1 MTESN
6 IFKIKFRLDFQEI
19 RLKQSFELIDL
30 EVATGRR
37 IMLAKSLKNT
47 CEEACLIKSTGS
59 QTTAL
64 LKTELLQSYF

>member
-47 CEEACLIKSTGS
+47 CEEACLK
-59 QTTAL
+59 
-64 LKTELLQSYF
+64 